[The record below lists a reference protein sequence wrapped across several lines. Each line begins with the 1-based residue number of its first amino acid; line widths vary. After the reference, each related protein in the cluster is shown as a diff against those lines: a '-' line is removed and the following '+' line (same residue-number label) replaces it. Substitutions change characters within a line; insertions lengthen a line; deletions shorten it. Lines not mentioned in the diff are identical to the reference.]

1 VCTNN
6 EEKGAIVNQTIR
18 MRLEMMENSLN
29 FNYLEQEVIKKE
41 LCTRCGSC
49 VAVCHNDC
57 LKMDDNLYPFLDD
70 HDDCDNCG
78 LCFKV
83 CPGREVHFQ
92 KLNLELFG
100 RKTDPDE
107 FLGIYNA
114 LAIGYANDPAIRK
127 RGASGGVV
135 TAILLYAMENNIAD
149 GALIVHQDSKKPWLS
164 KVAIART
171 KDELINAA
179 QSKYT
184 FVPVNSI
191 LNKLKE
197 NEQYILVGL
206 PCQVHGFRKMER
218 CDKSLTKKIK
228 AVVGLYCG
236 NNLEKTALY
245 SLLRKL
251 SIRDTKS
258 IQSLEYRAGEWPG
271 GFQVNLESGKTYFVD
286 KFVFNYLTPLY
297 TPLRCFMCIDLT
309 NELSDIS
316 VGDAWLPRLTR
327 SKDGWSLIVSRTE
340 NGKALIK
347 DAASKGYIRYKTINY
362 TDAILSHSHGFDFKK
377 VGAHLRIKY
386 LGKNASPKYFVN
398 FVHPWTIR
406 RTIIE
411 LGFIIFLKMLNVKIL
426 RNFVENIPFYILGFI
441 LNSVR
446 YTWRKRSKKS
456 F

>member
-1 VCTNN
+1 M
-6 EEKGAIVNQTIR
+6 AIVYQTIR
-18 MRLEMMENSLN
+18 MRLEMTENSLN
-29 FNYLEQEVIKKE
+29 FNYLKREVIEKE

-49 VAVCHNDC
+49 LAICHNDC
-57 LKMDDNLYPFLDD
+57 LKMDGNLYPFLDD
-70 HDDCDNCG
+70 PVDCDNCG

-83 CPGREVHFQ
+83 CPGREVNFQ
-92 KLNLELFG
+92 KLNLQIFG
-100 RKTDPDE
+100 GRTDSDK
-107 FLGIYNA
+107 FMGIYNN
-114 LAIGYANDPAIRK
+114 LAIGYAKDPNIRK

-135 TAILLYAMENNIAD
+135 TAILLYAIENSIVN
-149 GALIVHQDSKKPWLS
+149 GAIIVRQDRKKPWLS
-164 KVAIART
+164 KVAVART

-191 LNKLKE
+191 LSKLKE

-218 CDKSLTKKIK
+218 CDKSITKKIK
-228 AVVGLYCG
+228 TVIGLYCG

-251 SIRDTKS
+251 GIKDTKG
-258 IQSLEYRAGEWPG
+258 IQSLEYRAGKWPG
-271 GFQVNLESGKTYFVD
+271 GFQVNLKNDKTYFID

-297 TPLRCFMCIDLT
+297 TPLRCFMCIDLA
-309 NELSDIS
+309 NELSDIAI
-316 VGDAWLPRLTR
+316 GDAWLPWLTR

-347 DAASKGYIRYKTINY
+347 DATNKGYIRCKTINY
-362 TDAILSHSHGFDFKK
+362 SDAVLSHSHGFDFKK
-377 VGAHLRIKY
+377 VGARLRIKY
-386 LGKNASPKYFVN
+386 LGKSTSPNYFVN

-411 LGFIIFLKMLNVKIL
+411 LGFIIFLKLLNIKFL
-426 RNFVENIPFYILGFI
+426 RNFVEHIPFNILGFI

-446 YTWRKRSKKS
+446 NTWRKRSKKS